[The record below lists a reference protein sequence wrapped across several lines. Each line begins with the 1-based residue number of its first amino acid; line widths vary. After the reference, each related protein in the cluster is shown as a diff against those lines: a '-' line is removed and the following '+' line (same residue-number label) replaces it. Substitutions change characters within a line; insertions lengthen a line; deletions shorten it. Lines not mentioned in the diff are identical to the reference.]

1 MDKIVEVHEADS
13 DAVVQAGVQWDA
25 LNEELLE
32 RGMKLFFPL
41 DPSSPCVH
49 HGISCLFCTG
59 E

>member
-41 DPSSPCVH
+41 DPGPSACI
-49 HGISCLFCTG
+49 GGMMATG
-59 E
+59 CR